1 MTSITVSLKNCYGIR
16 KLRHRFDF
24 RNRGAYSI
32 YAPNGSMKSSFAQ
45 TFKDLSEGTSSR
57 DRIFPSRETT
67 RAILDEFGTE
77 IPHDQILVLPPYDEF
92 FSHNEKTSTL
102 LVNNALRRE
111 YELLH
116 ADIERSKTEFLSAM
130 KEQSRSKK
138 SLEVEIALAF
148 TKGTDEESF
157 YLALERIAPE
167 LEDQSDAPFADVPYD
182 TVFDPKVLEALSS
195 SDLQSAIEDY
205 ITRYNQV
212 IESSNYFTQGVFE
225 HYNAAQIAKNLASN
239 GFFSA
244 KHTVTLNATERVVIS
259 SKKQLED
266 LVARELSEITSD
278 SQLKKR
284 FAAVR
289 KQLERNLQLRQF
301 QRYVCSNDLLLT
313 HLSNVDLFKE
323 QVWKSY
329 FKAKEPVYAE
339 LLSKYRTVK
348 ARRKEIEQEAQKEQT
363 LWEDAIHLFNDRFF
377 VPFTLYAKNKAAVML
392 RGEDDLELGY
402 RFRDG
407 NDEVEVPRDELMRTL
422 SQGEKKALYILNII
436 FEIEVRRKNQQ
447 ETLFVVDDIAD
458 SFDYKNKYAIIQYL
472 QDVSDVPNFRQI
484 ILTHN
489 FDFFRTISS
498 RFVGYSG
505 CLTTTKSNDGVELSQ
520 AFGIRNPFL
529 HDWKQGFFVDPK
541 KRIASISFMRNLVEH
556 VVGDSDRNYLR
567 LTSLLH
573 WKTDSPA
580 ITQSDLDAI
589 YASVFS
595 SNGLQFTNG
604 NEPVVDMIER
614 EANDC
619 LNASSGVNFENK
631 IVLSIG
637 IRLASERFMASMIN
651 DAVFL
656 GQLGKNQT
664 NALLKRFIQDYG
676 RRDEQIRVLR
686 KVMLMTPEHIHLN
699 AFMYE
704 PILDMSDDSLRSL
717 YREVQNLPALI

>member
-1 MTSITVSLKNCYGIR
+1 MTSVTVSLRNCYGIR
-16 KLRHRFDF
+16 KLHHRFDF
-24 RNRGAYSI
+24 SNRDAYSI

-45 TFKDLSEGTSSR
+45 TFKDLSEATSSR
-57 DRIFPSRETT
+57 DRIFPSRETI
-67 RAILDEFGTE
+67 RIIIDEFGTE
-77 IPHDQILVLPPYDEF
+77 LPNDEVLVLPPYDEF

-102 LVNNALRRE
+102 LVNNTLRRE

-116 ADIERSKTEFLSAM
+116 AEIGKSKTDFLSAM
-130 KEQSRSKK
+130 KKQSGSKK
-138 SLEVEIALAF
+138 SLESEIASVF

-157 YLALERIAPE
+157 YLALERIVPE
-167 LEDQSDAPFADVPYD
+167 LEEQSDAPFADVPYD
-182 TVFDPKVLEALSS
+182 TVFDPKVLEALRA
-195 SDLQSAIEDY
+195 SDLRSAIEDY
-205 ITRYNQV
+205 INQYNQV
-212 IESSNYFTQGVFE
+212 IESSRYFTQGVFE
-225 HYNAAQIAKNLASN
+225 HYNASQIAKSLASN

-244 KHTVTLNATERVVIS
+244 EHTVTLNATERVVIS

-266 LVARELSEITSD
+266 IVARELAEITND
-278 SQLKKR
+278 SRLKR
-284 FAAVR
+284 HFAAVR

-301 QRYVCSNDLLLT
+301 QRYLCSNVFLLPY
-313 HLSNVDLFKE
+313 LSNVELFKE

-329 FKAKEPVYAE
+329 FKANESVYAQ
-339 LLSKYRTVK
+339 LLAKYRIVK
-348 ARRKEIEQEAQKEQT
+348 ARRKEIEQQAQREQT

-402 RFRDG
+402 KFRDG
-407 NDEVEVPRDELMRTL
+407 NDEVEVPRDDLMSTL

-458 SFDYKNKYAIIQYL
+458 SFDYRNKYAIIQYL
-472 QDVSDVPNFRQI
+472 QDVADVPTFRQI

-505 CLTTTKSNDGVELSQ
+505 CLTATKSSDGVELSQ

-529 HDWKQGFFVDPK
+529 RDWKHEFFVDPK
-541 KRIASISFMRNLVEH
+541 KRIASISFMRNLVEY
-556 VVGDSDRNYLR
+556 VLGDSNPNYLR

-573 WKTDSPA
+573 WKTDSLS
-580 ITQSDLDAI
+580 ITQSDLDDI
-589 YASVFS
+589 YVNVFS
-595 SNGLQFTNG
+595 SNGFRFTNK
-604 NEPVVDMIER
+604 EESVIDMIER

-619 LNASSGVNFENK
+619 LSASSGVNFENK

-637 IRLASERFMASMIN
+637 IRLASERFMAGKIN
-651 DAVFL
+651 DSAFL
-656 GQLGKNQT
+656 ARLGKNQT
-664 NALLKRFIQDYG
+664 SALLKRFIQDYG
-676 RRDEQIRVLR
+676 NRDGQIRILR

-717 YREVQNLPALI
+717 YREVQTLSF

>member
-1 MTSITVSLKNCYGIR
+1 
-16 KLRHRFDF
+16 
-24 RNRGAYSI
+24 
-32 YAPNGSMKSSFAQ
+32 MK
-45 TFKDLSEGTSSR
+45 D
-57 DRIFPSRETT
+57 
-67 RAILDEFGTE
+67 
-77 IPHDQILVLPPYDEF
+77 
-92 FSHNEKTSTL
+92 
-102 LVNNALRRE
+102 
-111 YELLH
+111 
-116 ADIERSKTEFLSAM
+116 
-130 KEQSRSKK
+130 QSRSRKP
-138 SLEVEIALAF
+138 LEAEIALTF
-148 TKGTDEESF
+148 TKGNDEESF
-157 YLALERIAPE
+157 YVALERIAPE
-167 LEDQSDAPFADVPYD
+167 IEDQSHAPFADVPYD
-182 TVFDPKVLEALSS
+182 IVFDPKVLEALAS
-195 SDLQSAIEDY
+195 SDLRSAIEDY

-212 IESSNYFTQGVFE
+212 IESSKYFAQGIFE

-244 KHTVTLNATERVVIS
+244 RHTVTLNATKKMVIS

-266 LVARELSEITSD
+266 LVAGELSEITKD

-301 QRYVCSNDLLLT
+301 QRYLCSNVLLLP
-313 HLSNVDLFKE
+313 HLSNVELFRE

-339 LLSKYRTVK
+339 LLSKYRMVK

-407 NDEVEVPRDELMRTL
+407 NDEVEVPRDELMKTL

-498 RFVGYSG
+498 RFVGYAG
-505 CLTTTKSNDGVELSQ
+505 CLTATKSSDGVALSQ

-529 HDWKQGFFVDPK
+529 RDWKHEFFVDPK

-556 VVGDSDRNYLR
+556 VFGESDPNYLR

-573 WKTDSPA
+573 WKTDSLA
-580 ITQSDLDAI
+580 ITQSDLDRI
-589 YASVFS
+589 YANVFS
-595 SNGLQFTNG
+595 SNGSRFTNG
-604 NEPVVDMIER
+604 NEPVVDMIKR

-619 LNASSGVNFENK
+619 LSARSGINFENK
-631 IVLSIG
+631 IVLSIA
-637 IRLASERFMASMIN
+637 IRLSSERFMAGMIS
-651 DAVFL
+651 DSVFL
-656 GQLGKNQT
+656 AELGRNQT
-664 NALLKRFIQDYG
+664 NALLKRFIQDFGY
-676 RRDEQIRVLR
+676 RDEQIRILR

-704 PILDMSDDSLRSL
+704 PILDMSDDSLRAL
-717 YREVQNLPALI
+717 YREVQNLSL

>member
-1 MTSITVSLKNCYGIR
+1 MTSVTVSLKNCYGIR
-16 KLRHRFDF
+16 KLHHRFDF
-24 RNRGAYSI
+24 SDRDAYSI

-45 TFKDLSEGTSSR
+45 TLKDLSEATSSR
-57 DRIFPSRETT
+57 DRILPSRETT
-67 RAILDEFGTE
+67 RVIIDEFGTE
-77 IPHDQILVLPPYDEF
+77 IPNEQILVLPPYDEF

-102 LVNNALRRE
+102 LVNNTLRRE

-116 ADIERSKTEFLSAM
+116 ADIEKSKTDFLSAM

-138 SLEVEIALAF
+138 LLEAEIALAF
-148 TKGTDEESF
+148 TKGDDEESF

-167 LEDQSDAPFADVPYD
+167 LGEQSDAPFADVPYD
-182 TVFDPKVLEALSS
+182 TVFDPKVLEALGA
-195 SDLQSAIEDY
+195 SDLRSAIEDY

-212 IESSNYFTQGVFE
+212 IDSSKYFTQGVFE

-244 KHTVTLNATERVVIS
+244 KHTVTLNATEQVVIS

-266 LVARELSEITSD
+266 IVARELAEITND

-301 QRYVCSNDLLLT
+301 QRYLCSNVLLLP
-313 HLSNVDLFKE
+313 HLSNVELFKE

-339 LLSKYRTVK
+339 LLSKYRVVK
-348 ARRKEIEQEAQKEQT
+348 ARRKEIEQEAQREQT

-498 RFVGYSG
+498 RFVGYAG
-505 CLTTTKSNDGVELSQ
+505 CLTATKSNDGVELSQ

-529 HDWKQGFFVDPK
+529 RDWKHAFFVDPK

-556 VVGDSDRNYLR
+556 VLGDSDANYLR

-573 WKTDSPA
+573 WKTDSIA
-580 ITQSDLDAI
+580 ITQSDLDKI
-589 YASVFS
+589 YANVFP
-595 SNGLQFTNG
+595 SNGSRFTNE
-604 NEPVVDMIER
+604 NESVVDMIER

-619 LNASSGVNFENK
+619 LSASYGINFENK

-637 IRLASERFMASMIN
+637 IRLASERFMAGMIS
-651 DAVFL
+651 DPAFL
-656 GQLGKNQT
+656 VELGENQT
-664 NALLKRFIQDYG
+664 NALLKRFIQDHG
-676 RRDEQIRVLR
+676 HRDEQIRILR

-717 YREVQNLPALI
+717 YREVQNLSL